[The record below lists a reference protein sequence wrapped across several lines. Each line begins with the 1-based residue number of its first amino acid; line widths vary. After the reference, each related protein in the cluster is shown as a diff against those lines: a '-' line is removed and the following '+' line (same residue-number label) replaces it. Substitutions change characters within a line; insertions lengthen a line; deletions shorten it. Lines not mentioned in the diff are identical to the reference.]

1 MGTGVASP
9 QDVVLAL
16 LVRDGPAHG
25 YVVNKRLTADFGGRS
40 PAYKALA
47 RLVDVGGVEEVDVR
61 QGAGRGAPQVV
72 FAVTDAGRTRCETWM
87 RSELPDLEAAAELT
101 TRMRFARSEDLPV
114 LLELAD
120 AEIERLTARQ
130 AELRGEQQQLRRQ
143 RAARQPSGPPSPAEV
158 AELLDEQ
165 RVDDLLML
173 QVKWLTRAAGDIE
186 RLIDDGG

>member
-1 MGTGVASP
+1 
-9 QDVVLAL
+9 LAL

-47 RLVDVGGVEEVDVR
+47 RLVDVGGVEEIDVR
-61 QGAGRGAPQVV
+61 HGAGRGAPQVV
-72 FAVTDAGRTRCETWM
+72 FGVTDAGRTRCETWM

-101 TRMRFARSEDLPV
+101 TRMRYARPEDLPV
-114 LLELAD
+114 LLALAD
-120 AEIERLTARQ
+120 AEIARLGARQ
-130 AELRGEQQQLRRQ
+130 AALREEQQRRRRQ
-143 RAARQPSGPPSPAEV
+143 RAQRLGPQPSAAEV

-165 RVDDLLML
+165 RVDDLLLL

-186 RLIDDGG
+186 RLIEDGGPQA

>member
-25 YVVNKRLTADFGGRS
+25 YVVNKHLTPDFGGRS

-87 RSELPDLEAAAELT
+87 RSELPDLDAASELT

-120 AEIERLTARQ
+120 AEIERLSARQ
-130 AELRGEQQQLRRQ
+130 AELRTEQQLRRRQ
-143 RAARQPSGPPSPAEV
+143 RAPLTPARPPSPVEV

-165 RVDDLLML
+165 RIDDLLAL

-186 RLIDDGG
+186 RLIDCG

>member
-25 YVVNKRLTADFGGRS
+25 YVVNKRLTADFGGSS

-47 RLVDVGGVEEVDVR
+47 RLVDVGGVEEVAVR
-61 QGAGRGAPQVV
+61 QGPGRGAPQVV
-72 FAVTDAGRTRCETWM
+72 FAVTDAGRRRCETWL

-101 TRMRFARSEDLPV
+101 TRMRFARREDLPI

-130 AELRGEQQQLRRQ
+130 AELRAAQQQVRRQ
-143 RAARQPSGPPSPAEV
+143 RAQPQLSGAPSPAEV
-158 AELLDEQ
+158 ADLLDEQ
-165 RVDDLLML
+165 RIDDLLML
-173 QVKWLTRAAGDIE
+173 QVKWLTRAAGDLE
-186 RLIDDGG
+186 RLVDVGG